1 MKILQ
6 LSSAQQFGGGERHV
20 TDLCIGLTNLG
31 HEVHLVVRPK
41 SLLPPLVKNANVT
54 CHEMPLRGA
63 IDLASAY
70 KLARLAKKLAVDL
83 IHTHYARD
91 YPLTALAIRFCNYQ
105 NFYPKFFLTRHHYLP
120 VHANWAYKR
129 LLNVLDRAITVS
141 NTVCDTLA
149 RSFDW
154 EINNPKLAVIPNWIN
169 LAKFSLTET
178 KQESRVKF
186 DIPPNKTVIGIVNQL
201 TMAKGQHLLLEA
213 IHLLKDKIDPD
224 YLIVFAGSE
233 HDSQKPYTKLLEGL
247 INKFQLNDK
256 VKLLGHIS
264 SLASLYNALDIAV
277 IPSENEAFSIVCL
290 EAMVSRCPVIAS
302 NIGGLAELVKEG
314 DTGLLFQ
321 VGDSKALSEKLFLLL
336 SNLELQEKLSQK
348 AYLFAT
354 ENFAM
359 EKVIA
364 QIEDLY
370 KKAVSRSFH

>member
-1 MKILQ
+1 
-6 LSSAQQFGGGERHV
+6 
-20 TDLCIGLTNLG
+20 
-31 HEVHLVVRPK
+31 
-41 SLLPPLVKNANVT
+41 
-54 CHEMPLRGA
+54 
-63 IDLASAY
+63 
-70 KLARLAKKLAVDL
+70 
-83 IHTHYARD
+83 
-91 YPLTALAIRFCNYQ
+91 
-105 NFYPKFFLTRHHYLP
+105 
-120 VHANWAYKR
+120 R